1 MMCISTLYKLKIA
14 HYIAGTL
21 VPVEGDAENGRAHLQ
36 RTINALEGPRGRH
49 FKRTK
54 TIGNPCHGMPGDGII
69 RDLERPD
76 AVATFG
82 PSARTAHRLA
92 VRARDAAVRA
102 VASTATLAQV
112 KRSGATVARLV
123 ESAGQT
129 LLHDRHRKCPPL
141 RDDRSPRR
149 PPRARK

>member
-1 MMCISTLYKLKIA
+1 MCISTLYKLRIA

-21 VPVEGDAENGRAHLQ
+21 VPAERDGESARAHLQ
-36 RTINALEGPRGRH
+36 RTINALDGPRGRH

-69 RDLERPD
+69 RDLEQPD
-76 AVATFG
+76 AVTTFG

-102 VASTATLAQV
+102 VASTGTLAQV
-112 KRSGATVARLV
+112 KRSGAAVARLV
-123 ESAGQT
+123 ESAGHQ
-129 LLHDRHRKCPPL
+129 LLHDRHRNCPPL
-141 RDDRSPRR
+141 RDDRPRR